1 MGRPSFGQSQLT
13 NRTGRIMRIGAKRQE
28 NGAVYV
34 GRHDDLH
41 GDGLFSMAK
50 SIFKKGSKALKSAK
64 KFAKSD
70 LVKKGIKYGKKYG
83 KQAIDLGSKAAEFYG
98 SETGQ
103 AIKQALIPSE
113 TPGFPGEKHA
123 ILDRG
128 GGRGYVGANYMGPG
142 TNVKKRLQRGDIGI
156 TPVDMLAMKHDVAYR
171 KAQGAK
177 SKADQLRMIRKADE
191 DMVAGLK
198 KIVALGADN
207 PMNIKQAQLIIAK
220 LGAEKAGLISKG
232 SFGGE
237 LEKISKEEMNLLN
250 KAETGLTQM
259 GYGKKSHPASNL
271 KKQLARKHKKGKGL
285 NLAGQGHKMGKGL
298 KLAGQGHCGKGL
310 KLAGQG
316 QCGGNIRG
324 HFDPVG
330 YAQEIMM
337 KGKISSATE
346 YANREGKK
354 GKNWKAAFARYM
366 KGDQWAGMPDDV
378 RPVVAFAKKPSVKK
392 APKYPKLGEMKF
404 GRGKQSGGFVFT
416 LAALI
421 AGISSAASAVVAA
434 APTISTIAGA
444 VGATA
449 GAAVAVKEL
458 VSGEGLKTVIA
469 KKIKEEIKD
478 TKVTTADLPKNIIKV
493 ADKKLKAIKN
503 LKVPVKEKK
512 EMVIKQ
518 VAKPLIPL
526 VKKKYVEKL
535 AKNLKGNG
543 LKLAG
548 QGHKMGKGLNLAGQ
562 GEILT
567 DKKILDGM
575 KKETKL

>member
-1 MGRPSFGQSQLT
+1 M
-13 NRTGRIMRIGAKRQE
+13 
-28 NGAVYV
+28 
-34 GRHDDLH
+34 
-41 GDGLFSMAK
+41 
-50 SIFKKGSKALKSAK
+50 
-64 KFAKSD
+64 
-70 LVKKGIKYGKKYG
+70 
-83 KQAIDLGSKAAEFYG
+83 
-98 SETGQ
+98 
-103 AIKQALIPSE
+103 
-113 TPGFPGEKHA
+113 
-123 ILDRG
+123 
-128 GGRGYVGANYMGPG
+128 
-142 TNVKKRLQRGDIGI
+142 
-156 TPVDMLAMKHDVAYR
+156 YR

-177 SKADQLRMIRKADE
+177 SKAEQLRMIRKADE

-285 NLAGQGHKMGKGL
+285 NLAGQGKGKGLNLAGQGKGKGL
-298 KLAGQGHCGKGL
+298 KLAGQGL

-316 QCGGNIRG
+316 HKGGNLKAQ
-324 HFDPVG
+324 FDPVG
-330 YAQEIMM
+330 YAQEIM
-337 KGKISSATE
+337 KKSEIKSATE
-346 YANREGKK
+346 YANEEGKK

-366 KGDQWAGMPDDV
+366 KGEVHGE
-378 RPVVAFAKKPSVKK
+378 PVVAFAKKPSVKK
-392 APKYPKLGEMKF
+392 APPSIEEELEELPYKIKQVDWLRETRQINYRTYNQRKNSLRQRRIQLLEMLDKKERDLKSHS
-404 GRGKQSGGFVFT
+404 GKGKGKQSGGFIFT

-421 AGISSAASAVVAA
+421 AGISTAASAVVSA
-434 APTISTIAGA
+434 APAIASVAGA

-449 GAAVAVKEL
+449 SAVAGIKEL
-458 VSGEGLKTVIA
+458 TGGSLKTVIA
-469 KKIKEEIKD
+469 KKIKEETKK
-478 TKVTTADLPKNIIKV
+478 TKVTTADLPKNIVKA
-493 ADKKLKAIKN
+493 ADKKLKTIKN
-503 LKVPVKEKK
+503 LKIPVKEKK

-518 VAKPLIPL
+518 VAKPLIPI

-535 AKNLKGNG
+535 AKNLKGDG

-548 QGHKMGKGLNLAGQ
+548 QGLNLAGQ
-562 GEILT
+562 GKILT